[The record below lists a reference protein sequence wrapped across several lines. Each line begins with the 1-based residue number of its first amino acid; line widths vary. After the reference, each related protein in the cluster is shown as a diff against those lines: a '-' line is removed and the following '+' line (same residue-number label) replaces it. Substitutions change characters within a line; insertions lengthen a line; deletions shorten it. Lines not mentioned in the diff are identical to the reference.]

1 MRSHARTQMKVLPR
15 LSFQEC
21 FTTNAIIALQFA
33 HITLLLAEPPHIEN
47 MANNALSLFIYVH
60 AILSGID
67 RAFRLAIRRVS
78 AFILKDRRSLF
89 RRRSEPLLDEGW
101 QIHLRN

>member
-67 RAFRLAIRRVS
+67 RAFRLAIR
-78 AFILKDRRSLF
+78 
-89 RRRSEPLLDEGW
+89 PP
-101 QIHLRN
+101 